1 MTDREKLEVV
11 AKNYRELQALERTRR
26 QTQAVMIRACI
37 KQLRK
42 PQASER
48 EKALVAL
55 AQLAEMLEKE

>member
-1 MTDREKLEVV
+1 MTNPNPIDAVRESF
-11 AKNYRELQALERTRR
+11 RELQALERTRR

-55 AQLAEMLEKE
+55 AQLAEMLEKD